1 MLGGM
6 REGCK
11 VSFIYEKSKL
21 IPIPAPTPGLRS
33 LASSNDDARHNNNV
47 TYSLKQNCFDPTKMS
62 PPNEFMLKL
71 QKRMSLY
78 ESLEIKDDKRNKV

>member
-6 REGCK
+6 REDCK
-11 VSFIYEKSKL
+11 ISFICEKSKL
-21 IPIPAPTPGLRS
+21 IPIPAPNGLRS
-33 LASSNDDARHNNNV
+33 LTSSNDDARHNHI

-71 QKRMSLY
+71 HKRMSLY